1 MKVYLDIVFLLNFI
15 FDFVSLLGT
24 SIILKRNIKII
35 RILLGTFLGEL
46 TCISLFIRFNTLELI
61 ILKIIISILIIII
74 VFNYHNIRY
83 FITNL
88 YYFYLIELIL
98 GGFLYVINNHSIFIK
113 ILLGLLFIYF
123 FIKNIKILKSNH
135 NKYLTIKLDINNN
148 TYIFNAFLDTGN
160 KLKDPYLNSPII
172 IINNNKLNLEGNILV
187 PYNTCNNR
195 GILKCIKGSNLY
207 VNDKKINKKFLIGLS
222 NNINLDGVDC
232 IFNEELME
240 AIW

>member
-15 FDFVSLLGT
+15 FDFVSILGT
-24 SIILKRNIKII
+24 SIILKRNTNII
-35 RILLGTFLGEL
+35 RIILGSILGEL
-46 TCISLFIRFNTLELI
+46 TCISLFIRFNTISLI
-61 ILKIIISILIIII
+61 IFKIVISILIIFI
-74 VFNYHNIRY
+74 VFNFNNIRY

-98 GGFLYVINNHSIFIK
+98 GGFLYVINNHNIFIR
-113 ILLGLLFIYF
+113 ILLGLIFIYF
-123 FIKNIKILKSNH
+123 FIKNIKKLKLNH
-135 NKYLTIKLDINNN
+135 NKYLSIKLDINNN
-148 TYIFNAFLDTGN
+148 TYKLNAFLDTGN
-160 KLKDPYLNSPII
+160 KLKDPYFNSPII
-172 IINNNKLNLEGNILV
+172 IINNKYNLEGNILV
-187 PYNTCNNR
+187 PYNTCSNK

-240 AIW
+240 ALW